1 MEDFEVINNKIRIEN
16 VKANRAIE
24 FKQELEKDGL
34 ILNVD
39 FEWRWHSPANHYV
52 SNVEFIFNNP
62 IYATFYKLR
71 WE

>member
-1 MEDFEVINNKIRIEN
+1 MENIEIINNVLRLEN
-16 VKANRAIE
+16 IKASKAIE
-24 FKQELEKDGL
+24 FKQELESAGL

-39 FEWRWHSPANHYV
+39 FQWKYYSPANHYV
-52 SNVEFIFNNP
+52 SIVEFTFTNP